1 MCIYYNITRQL
12 WLLISLLK
20 NPVFKHL
27 KRQYNDYVFFKVFK
41 TADHKLRVQV
51 QIINALMSYV
61 HLLQYKKT
69 AMGIDITFQ
78 KSRF

>member
-1 MCIYYNITRQL
+1 M
-12 WLLISLLK
+12 
-20 NPVFKHL
+20 F
-27 KRQYNDYVFFKVFK
+27 FFKVFK